1 VEWAHLSLAQLV
13 KQEHRIKAIL
23 VATVQVRPAVLQVAV
38 VVQVQLVETSAQG
51 MVVLVVRVTTF
62 QRLSV
67 AQHYSRVAVVV
78 VVLATHLLVVA
89 QVEQVEVL
97 SAVQVAH
104 HLELSTVRQHQ
115 RIQHQAAAVGLTTV
129 EHQVVLVVLVVQVSS
144 MFAGRS
150 KLKDCY
156 GTLRS
161 TQ

>member
-1 VEWAHLSLAQLV
+1 VDLAQVFLAQRV
-13 KQEHRIKAIL
+13 KQGHRIKATL
-23 VATVQVRPAVLQVAV
+23 VGTVQGRPAVLQVAV
-38 VVQVQLVETSAQG
+38 AVQVQQVGITAQA

-67 AQHYSRVAVVV
+67 AQHYSRVAAVV

-97 SAVQVAH
+97 LVAQVAH